1 MAASTPFHPHVP
13 HMQRGTLTREN
24 LTFGWPHRVA
34 AALLVLIGAAFVAV
48 TLAANLFR
56 VGPAFDRLTNDF
68 RPLMTQQSI
77 QADRQ
82 GITSLSNASTEI
94 QTKMLPALAG
104 LLQMS
109 PSQLSTMMGTQYPA
123 VAKGLATVPQVTPTF
138 SSLITTLD
146 QQRPYFK
153 AADEIPTASIP
164 ATSVPWS
171 LFGVGL
177 VAMGLGAIVW
187 FRPRGAAIAVAVAG
201 AALIAVPVA
210 LNMPHKAS
218 YADTLNT
225 NLKPV
230 YTQQMITQAQS
241 SLTTLS
247 AMGTQMQTKML
258 PAIATQLHMT
268 PAQLNALFAQNF
280 PATSATLASMPT
292 TMGRFQNLVN
302 TFNGRLADYNT
313 MKPVS
318 FAPIVWFMIGGGAAL
333 FLLGG
338 TGVAI
343 TWRRAAQA
351 S

>member
-1 MAASTPFHPHVP
+1 MATSTPFHFHVP
-13 HMQRGTLTREN
+13 HIRRGTLTRDN

-48 TLAANLFR
+48 TLAANLFH

-68 RPLMTQQSI
+68 RPVMTPQAI

-82 GITSLSNASTEI
+82 GIAAISGASSEI

-104 LLQMS
+104 QFGMT
-109 PSQLSTMMGTQYPA
+109 PAQFSTMMRTQYPA
-123 VAKGLATVPQVTPTF
+123 VATGLAAIPQVTPSF
-138 SSLITTLD
+138 NSLITTLD
-146 QQRPYFK
+146 QQRPYFQ
-153 AADEIPTASIP
+153 AADAIPTSSIP

-177 VAMGLGAIVW
+177 LAIGLGAIVW
-187 FRPRGAAIAVAVAG
+187 FKPRGAAVAVTLAG
-201 AALIAVPVA
+201 ALLVAVPLA

-218 YADTLNT
+218 YADTMNS

-230 YTQQMITQAQS
+230 YTQQMITHAES

-258 PAIATQLHMT
+258 PAVATQLNMT
-268 PAQLNALFAQNF
+268 PAQLGAFFAKNF
-280 PATSATLASMPT
+280 PNTSAALAGMPASL
-292 TMGRFQNLVN
+292 GRFQHLVG
-302 TFNGRLADYNT
+302 TFNGRLSDYNT

-338 TGVAI
+338 AGVAI
-343 TWRRAAQA
+343 TWRKAAA
-351 S
+351 TS